1 MARKEQK
8 NVPALS
14 EVEGTVG
21 FISLGCPK
29 NVVDSE
35 RMLAEIAQAGFLIT
49 DEPDNAD
56 VVVIN
61 TCGFIEP
68 AKAEA
73 LDVIKHAVDCKT
85 DGSVKK
91 IIVAGCLSQRLGR
104 QLFNQA
110 DGIDAI
116 VGLGERDNIAQIIE
130 KTIRSNRS
138 EAYLGH
144 LPEQCSDDRTRLLIT
159 PRHWAYL
166 RISEGCNHRCSFCT
180 IPMIKGRFRSK
191 SPDMALA
198 EADELVSAGVVEL
211 NIIAQDSTYYGR
223 EKYHGLPARDT
234 TAKMAMVQTKN
245 GLSTLMKELEDIAAL
260 KWIRLMYLWPAG
272 ITNQLIETV
281 AKSEKI
287 VHYLDIP
294 IQHVNDKIL
303 KAMYRP
309 DTKERLQQLIE
320 KLRCAMPDI
329 VIRTTLIIGFP
340 GETDR
345 QFTEL
350 LEFIKWAE
358 FDALGCFKFY
368 PESGTDA
375 AKMAA
380 QVPDE
385 IKQQRLEELMLTQQ
399 KIAFAQNKRRIGSEL
414 TCLVDSIDGDGN
426 GRGRFYGQAPDI
438 DSVCI
443 IKNCLE
449 NTGKFIKTRVIGTK
463 DYDLVVDP
471 VRKSSL

>member
-1 MARKEQK
+1 LIIQYRYAIINRQIEKLSFLLFHQFMARKKQK
-8 NVPALS
+8 NV
-14 EVEGTVG
+14 TVG

-49 DEPDNAD
+49 AEPDNAD
-56 VVVIN
+56 IVVIN

-68 AKAEA
+68 AKTEA
-73 LDVIKHAVDCKT
+73 LDTIKHTVGCKAS
-85 DGSVKK
+85 GGVKK
-91 IIVAGCLSQRLGR
+91 VIVAGCLSQRLGL

-130 KTIRSNRS
+130 KTILSNQPA
-138 EAYLGH
+138 AYLGH
-144 LPEQCSDDRTRLLIT
+144 LPEQCSDDRSRLLIT
-159 PRHWAYL
+159 PHHWAYL

-180 IPMIKGRFRSK
+180 IPAIKGRFRSK
-191 SPDMALA
+191 PPELVLA
-198 EADELVSAGVVEL
+198 EAAELVWAGVVEL
-211 NIIAQDSTYYGR
+211 NIIAQDSTYYGHDS
-223 EKYHGLPARDT
+223 E
-234 TAKMAMVQTKN
+234 TKN
-245 GLSTLMKELEDIAAL
+245 GLNKLVKKLEKISDIQ
-260 KWIRLMYLWPAG
+260 WIRLMYLWPAG
-272 ITNQLIETV
+272 ITDELIETV

-287 VHYLDIP
+287 AHYLDIP
-294 IQHVNDKIL
+294 IQHVNNKIL

-309 DTKERLQQLIE
+309 DTKERLQRLIE
-320 KLRCAMPDI
+320 KLRCAIPDI

-340 GETDR
+340 GETDQ
-345 QFTEL
+345 QFAEL

-385 IKQQRLEELMLTQQ
+385 VKQQRLEELMLTQQ
-399 KIAFAQNKRRIGSEL
+399 KIAFAKNKRRIGSEL
-414 TCLVDSIDGDGN
+414 TCLVDSVDGNGN

-463 DYDLVVDP
+463 DYDLVVKQ
-471 VRKSSL
+471 VQC

>member
-1 MARKEQK
+1 MARKKQK
-8 NVPALS
+8 NV
-14 EVEGTVG
+14 TVG
-21 FISLGCPK
+21 FVSLGCPK

-35 RMLAEIAQAGFLIT
+35 RMLAEIVQAGFLIT

-73 LDVIKHAVDCKT
+73 LDVIKHAVDCK
-85 DGSVKK
+85 DGGNVKK
-91 IIVAGCLSQRLGR
+91 VIVAGCLSQRLGR
-104 QLFNQA
+104 QLFNQT

-116 VGLGERDNIAQIIE
+116 VGLGERDNIAQIIK
-130 KTIRSNRS
+130 KTIRSTQP

-166 RISEGCNHRCSFCT
+166 RIGEGCNHRCSFCT

-191 SPDMALA
+191 SPDMALD
-198 EADELVSAGVVEL
+198 EAAELVSTGVVEL

-223 EKYHGLPARDT
+223 DFK
-234 TAKMAMVQTKN
+234 TKN
-245 GLSTLMKELEDIAAL
+245 GLSKLVKKMEDIAAL
-260 KWIRLMYLWPAG
+260 KWIRLMYLWPTG
-272 ITNQLIETV
+272 ITDELIETV
-281 AKSEKI
+281 AKNEKI

-294 IQHVNDKIL
+294 IQHINDKIL

-309 DTKERLQQLIE
+309 DTKERLQRLIE
-320 KLRCAMPDI
+320 KLRCAIPDI

-340 GETDR
+340 GETDQR
-345 QFTEL
+345 FTEL

-385 IKQQRLEELMLTQQ
+385 VKQQRLEELMLTQQ
-399 KIAFAQNKRRIGSEL
+399 KIAFAKNKRRTGSEL
-414 TCLVDSIDGDGN
+414 TCLVDSVDGN
-426 GRGRFYGQAPDI
+426 GNGLGRFYGQAPDI

-443 IKNCLE
+443 IKSCPE
-449 NTGKFIKTRVIGTK
+449 KTGKFIKTRVIGTK
-463 DYDLVVDP
+463 DYDLVVEQ
-471 VRKSSL
+471 V